1 MTNLPDFPSFSIP
14 IPELP
19 EMNFDTPLQHMWAD
33 EQFEI
38 LKRYIQ
44 EFESALDAEHEVGI
58 MMTNFGQSILMNV
71 QQITYEDPV
80 LMVFKGYVNGR
91 AATLI
96 QHTATSC
103 RSSSISCVTMQ
114 LQNNQFWQQM
124 ITTRARLEVPGIEDS
139 YPKSVY
145 E

>member
-1 MTNLPDFPSFSIP
+1 MSNLPGFPSFNIP
-14 IPELP
+14 MPEIPEI
-19 EMNFDTPLQHMWAD
+19 NVDTPIQHMWAD

-44 EFESALDAEHEVGI
+44 DFEQSLDAEHEVGI

-96 QHTATSC
+96 QHINQLNFMLTSVEKEPDRPKRKIGFATN
-103 RSSSISCVTMQ
+103 
-114 LQNNQFWQQM
+114 QN
-124 ITTRARLEVPGIEDS
+124 E
-139 YPKSVY
+139 
-145 E
+145 